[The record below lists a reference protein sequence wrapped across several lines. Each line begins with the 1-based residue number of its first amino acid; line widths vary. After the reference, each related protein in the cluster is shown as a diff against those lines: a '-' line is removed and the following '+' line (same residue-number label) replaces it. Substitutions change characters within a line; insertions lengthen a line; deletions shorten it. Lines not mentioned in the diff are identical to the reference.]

1 MGLNLG
7 PILQSAPDSWNLLTP
22 GKEPVSFGE
31 VGKYGWNLAK
41 DDILLPVLAA
51 RRSALE
57 HNTRVMADYCQE
69 HEISLAPHG
78 KTAMAPQLLA
88 LQLEMGAWGVS
99 VATTAQARAYRTF
112 GAERILIANQ
122 VHSPPALKWVTTE
135 RLAYPD
141 LFLCSLVDSEES
153 VTLMERA
160 LSGFD
165 LRGREMPV
173 LVELGVAN
181 GRAGCRDDEVALRV
195 ADRVWR
201 STSLNLQ
208 GLAGYEGA
216 VSGGRSAASLAQVDR
231 FLTRLR
237 DLTSKVARQGWF
249 AGCAEVIVSAGGS
262 VFPDRVPVALV
273 WDEPVSP
280 PVRVLMRS
288 GAYMFHDD
296 GYYAGVSPFGR
307 NGTGQLRPAL
317 ELWAEV
323 LSCPEP
329 GLAIIGFGRRNA
341 PYDSGLPVPRRLLR
355 SNGEEL
361 ELDAGTMQVEGLND
375 EHAFLR
381 DKNRMLKVGDKL
393 VFGIS
398 HPCTAIDRW
407 RVLLVIDDNGTVIDA
422 VRTFF

>member
-1 MGLNLG
+1 MGLNLD
-7 PILQSAPDSWNLLTP
+7 PILQSAPDCWNLVAPATA
-22 GKEPVSFGE
+22 PVLLGE
-31 VGKYGWNLAK
+31 VGRYGWNLAQ
-41 DDILLPVLAA
+41 DDILLPVLAI

-57 HNTRVMADYCQE
+57 HNARVMADFCQE
-69 HEISLAPHG
+69 HGISLAPHG

-122 VHSPPALKWVTTE
+122 VHSPPALRWLTTE
-135 RLAYPD
+135 RLAHPN

-153 VTLMERA
+153 VTLMEQA
-160 LSGFD
+160 LSGFE
-165 LRGREMPV
+165 LQGREMPV

-201 STSLNLQ
+201 SASLKLQ
-208 GLAGYEGA
+208 GVAGYEGA
-216 VSGGRSAASLAQVDR
+216 VSGARSPASLAEVDR

-237 DLTSKVARQGWF
+237 DFTSEVARRGWF
-249 AGCAEVIVSAGGS
+249 ASCAEVIVSAGGS
-262 VFPDRVPVALV
+262 VFPDRIPLTLV

-280 PVRVLMRS
+280 PVRVLLRS

-296 GYYAGVSPFGR
+296 GYYAEVSPFGR

-361 ELDAGTMQVEGLND
+361 ELDPGTMQLEGLND
-375 EHAFLR
+375 EHAFYEI
-381 DKNRMLKVGDKL
+381 D
-393 VFGIS
+393 
-398 HPCTAIDRW
+398 TAC
-407 RVLLVIDDNGTVIDA
+407 
-422 VRTFF
+422 